1 MVSSSCFL
9 PLHCSCRWGKFQL
22 GRVRPSFCWIHRWW
36 RWRVSAVA
44 PPPPPLDVSQWPKSE
59 EQRRPSS
66 RGTQPVNQLY
76 IYKEIIKARPIKL
89 QNRSIYM
96 LIIRSDSAFLLFSCQ
111 QPVYIWFNS
120 KHTIQLMVWEVGT
133 ESPCVYENSREKCS
147 KDKASSREVEMPR
160 QPWRTQERYID
171 VKESSKSNKISK
183 IHISAASVKIST

>member
-1 MVSSSCFL
+1 MIHSIFLSCIASRSCFW
-9 PLHCSCRWGKFQL
+9 PCRWGRF
-22 GRVRPSFCWIHRWW
+22 SFSMCVSCCWIAGDE
-36 RWRVSAVA
+36 VAAVA
-44 PPPPPLDVSQWPKSE
+44 PPPLDVSQWPKSE

-66 RGTQPVNQLY
+66 RGKRPVKYY

-133 ESPCVYENSREKCS
+133 ESPCVYENSRKKCS